1 MATAF
6 DGLGMGMLGSEKKYM
21 SQDNPLS
28 TAFKGLKDFGIM
40 YGMEKAGVFDYL
52 NKVGE
57 QKQAMMD
64 KYPGLSAKKPDGSAA
79 PPAAS
84 APVPAVTNAA
94 VPAADNSATVDNNQ
108 NPLISDDAADNL
120 FKNTSGAQ
128 PGAVINQVL
137 PPAKI
142 QPGVAAPPPV
152 VGGAQISGVS
162 PDVIQP
168 RNMGQDQ
175 LAMDVAVAQPPPLN
189 LSQYGKQGGGGGGS
203 ALSAL
208 SSLFTLFA

>member
-21 SQDNPLS
+21 SQENPLS
-28 TAFKGLKDFGIM
+28 SAFKGLKDFGIM
-40 YGMEKAGVFDYL
+40 YGMDKAGVFDYL
-52 NKVGE
+52 NKMGE

-84 APVPAVTNAA
+84 APVSSVINATA
-94 VPAADNSATVDNNQ
+94 PAADNSATVDNNQ
-108 NPLISDDAADNL
+108 NPLITDEAAENV
-120 FKNTSGAQ
+120 FKNISETQPNAIPTKVLAPSTFQ
-128 PGAVINQVL
+128 PGS
-137 PPAKI
+137 
-142 QPGVAAPPPV
+142 AAPPP

-162 PDVIQP
+162 PDVMQP

-175 LAMDVAVAQPPPLN
+175 LAMEVASAPPPQMN
-189 LSQYGKQGGGGGGS
+189 LPQYGKQGGGGGSS

-208 SSLFTLFA
+208 SSLFTLLA